1 MRKSHALGAMTGAA
15 LLAASMGSMSG
26 ALAADKVSIAVV
38 NASSDAGLFVADAK
52 GYFKQ
57 EGIEASFV
65 SFDTGAKMVAPL
77 GAGQLDAGG
86 GAASAGL
93 YNAVGRG
100 IRIKIVAD
108 KAHNV
113 KGAGFQAIMVRKDL
127 VDSGKV
133 KTLADLKGMK
143 VAITGAGGSD
153 ASVLNEAM
161 KSVGLGYSD
170 VEKVYLG
177 FPQHAVAFQNGAIDA
192 SISTEPTVSRIVEL
206 GAAVR
211 FTGNDA
217 FYPNAQTATILFSGD
232 FAEKRPDVAKRFMK
246 AYIRAVRDFNAA
258 VVDGRLTGPGA
269 DEMVAILAKYS
280 VIKDPKTLR
289 TMIVHG
295 THQDGKLNVESLRKD
310 LAFFK
315 ETGDVKGDVSVEQ
328 VVDSSFVDAALKE
341 LGPAKK

>member
-1 MRKSHALGAMTGAA
+1 MRISHALGAAFGAVLFA
-15 LLAASMGSMSG
+15 TVP
-26 ALAADKVSIAVV
+26 ALAADKVTIAVV

-57 EGIEASFV
+57 EGIEAEFV

-113 KGAGFQAIMVRKDL
+113 KGAGFQAFMVRKDL

-133 KTLADLKGMK
+133 KTLADLKGK
-143 VAITGAGGSD
+143 KIAITGAGGSD

-161 KSVGLGYSD
+161 KSVGLKYDD

-177 FPQHAVAFQNGAIDA
+177 FPQHVVALQNGAIDG
-192 SISTEPTVSRIVEL
+192 SISTEPTVSKIVVL

-211 FTGNDA
+211 FKGNDE

-246 AYIRAVRDFNAA
+246 AYIRAVRDFNGA

-280 VIKDPKTLR
+280 VIKDEKTLR

-295 THQDGKLNVESLRKD
+295 TDPDGKLNVDSLKKD

-315 ETGDVKGDVSVEQ
+315 ETGDVTGPVTVDQ

>member
-1 MRKSHALGAMTGAA
+1 MMFKSSALAVA
-15 LLAASMGSMSG
+15 LLAGSCVV
-26 ALAADKVSIAVV
+26 AQAADKVTIAVV

-57 EGIEASFV
+57 EGIEAEFI

-113 KGAGFQAIMVRKDL
+113 KGAGFQAFMVRKDL
-127 VDSGKV
+127 VESGKV
-133 KTLADLKGMK
+133 KTLADLKGK
-143 VAITGAGGSD
+143 KIAITGAGGSD

-161 KSVGLGYSD
+161 KSVGLKYDD
-170 VEKVYLG
+170 VEKIYLG
-177 FPQHAVAFQNGAIDA
+177 FPQHAVAFQNGAIDG
-192 SISTEPTVSRIVEL
+192 SISTEPTVSKIVEL

-211 FTGNDA
+211 FKGNDE
-217 FYPNAQTATILFSGD
+217 FYPDAQTATILFSGD
-232 FAEKRPDVAKRFMK
+232 FAEKRPEVAKRFMK
-246 AYIRAVRDFNAA
+246 AYLRAVRDFNAA
-258 VVDGRLTGPGA
+258 VVNGKLTGPGA

-280 VIKDPKTLR
+280 VIKDEKTLR

-295 THQDGKLNVESLRKD
+295 VDPDGKLNIDSLKKD

-315 ETGDVKGDVSVEQ
+315 ETGDVTSNITVEQ
-328 VVDSSFVDAALKE
+328 VVDTSFAEAAAKE
-341 LGPAKK
+341 LGPVGK

>member
-1 MRKSHALGAMTGAA
+1 MTNISKALGLLTGMAIAA
-15 LLAASMGSMSG
+15 LSQA

-38 NASSDAGLFVADAK
+38 NASSDAALFIADAK
-52 GYFKQ
+52 GYYKQ
-57 EGIEASFV
+57 EGIEAEFV

-93 YNAVGRG
+93 YNAVDRG

-113 KGAGFQAIMVRKDL
+113 KGAGFQAFMVRKDL
-127 VDSGKV
+127 IDSGKV
-133 KTLADLKGMK
+133 KSFADLKGMK

-161 KSVGLGYSD
+161 K
-170 VEKVYLG
+170 KIYLG
-177 FPQHAVAFQNGAIDA
+177 FPQHAVAFQNGAIAA
-192 SISTEPTVSRIVEL
+192 SISTEPTVSKIVEL

-211 FTGNDA
+211 YKGNDE
-217 FYPNAQTATILFSGD
+217 FYPNAQTATILMSGD
-232 FAEKRPDVAKRFMK
+232 FAEKRPEVAKRFMK
-246 AYIRAVRDFNAA
+246 AYIRAVRDFNGA
-258 VVDGRLTGPGA
+258 VVNGRLTGPGS
-269 DEMVAILAKYS
+269 DEVVKILAKYS
-280 VIKDPKTLR
+280 VIKDEKTLR

-295 THQDGKLNVESLRKD
+295 TDPDGKLNMDSLKKD

-315 ETGDVKGDVSVEQ
+315 ETGDVTGKVTVDQ
-328 VVDSSFVDAALKE
+328 VVDSSFAEAAVKE
-341 LGPAKK
+341 LGPAKR

>member
-1 MRKSHALGAMTGAA
+1 MRRSIALGLAFGLITAAGAQ
-15 LLAASMGSMSG
+15 
-26 ALAADKVSIAVV
+26 AADKVSIAVV

-113 KGAGFQAIMVRKDL
+113 KGAGFQAFMVRKDL

-161 KSVGLGYSD
+161 KSVGLGYKD
-170 VEKVYLG
+170 VEKIYLG
-177 FPQHAVAFQNGAIDA
+177 FPQHAVAFQNKAIDA
-192 SISTEPTVSRIVEL
+192 SITTEPTVSKIVEL

-211 FTGNDA
+211 FKGNDE

-232 FAEKRPDVAKRFMK
+232 FAEKRPEVAKNFMK

-258 VVDGRLTGPGA
+258 VVDGKLTGPGS
-269 DEMVAILAKYS
+269 DEIVAILAKYS
-280 VIKDPKTLR
+280 RIKDEKTLR
-289 TMIVHG
+289 NMIVHG
-295 THQDGKLNVESLRKD
+295 TDPNGRLNIESMKKD

-315 ETGDVKGDVSVEQ
+315 ETGDVKGDVKVED
-328 VVDSSFVDAALKE
+328 VVDSSFVEAALKE

>member
-1 MRKSHALGAMTGAA
+1 MTRTAKA
-15 LLAASMGSMSG
+15 VRLLAGVAFS
-26 ALAADKVSIAVV
+26 AIAATAYAADKVSIGVV
-38 NASSDAGLFVADAK
+38 NASSDAALFVAEAK
-52 GYFKQ
+52 GYYKA
-57 EGIEASFV
+57 ENIEAEFIT
-65 SFDTGAKMVAPL
+65 FDTGAKMVAPL

-93 YNAVGRG
+93 YNAVDRG

-113 KGAGFQAIMVRKDL
+113 PGAGFQAFMVRKDL
-127 VDSGKV
+127 IDSGKV
-133 KTLADLKGMK
+133 KSFADLKGMK

-161 KSVGLGYSD
+161 KSAGLTYND
-170 VEKVYLG
+170 VEKIYLG
-177 FPQHAVAFQNGAIDA
+177 FPQHAVAFQNGAIAA

-211 FTGNDA
+211 YKGNDE
-217 FYPNAQTATILFSGD
+217 FYPNAQTATILYGGD

-246 AYIRAVRDFNAA
+246 AYLRAVRDFNAS
-258 VVDGRLTGPGA
+258 VVNGRLTGPGA
-269 DEMVAILAKYS
+269 DEMVKILAKYS
-280 VIKDPKTLR
+280 VVKDEKTLR

-295 THQDGKLNVESLRKD
+295 ADEDGKLNVESLKKD

-315 ETGDVKGDVSVEQ
+315 QAGDVTGNVTVDK
-328 VVDSSFVDAALKE
+328 VVDTSFAEAAVKE